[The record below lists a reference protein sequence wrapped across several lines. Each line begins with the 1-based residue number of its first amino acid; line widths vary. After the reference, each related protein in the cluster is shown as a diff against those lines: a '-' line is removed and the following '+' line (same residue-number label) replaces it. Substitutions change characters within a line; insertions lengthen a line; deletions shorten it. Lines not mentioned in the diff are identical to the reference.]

1 MAEVTLYEFGK
12 HGVAGNAQVVP
23 PQRRNQDTTA
33 RSQNQ
38 PNEENGTRT
47 HEIPFPIVE
56 KISPPNIGGNKYG
69 AFSKGDA
76 PFGY

>member
-23 PQRRNQDTTA
+23 PEGCNRNPTT

-38 PNEENGTRT
+38 PGEETGTGT

-56 KISPPNIGGNKYG
+56 KISSPNIGGNKYG